1 MGCKETE
8 HVWLDARFM
17 HRHKHKSVSVLET
30 RLEQSSLENLT
41 CLDL

>member
-1 MGCKETE
+1 MCGSMQDLCT
-8 HVWLDARFM
+8 DINT
-17 HRHKHKSVSVLET
+17 VSVLET